1 MADDLI
7 SPDGLPRCFG
17 NRPGQDILA
26 HYHDTEWGVPVHD
39 DRHLFEML
47 TLEGAQ
53 AGLSWDVVLRKR
65 AGYKAAFHDF
75 DLRRVAAMTD
85 ADLEAL
91 REDAGIVRNR
101 LKIYSTR
108 GNARAILDIQ
118 DGQGSFDVYLW
129 GFVDGRPQVNH
140 FADLGEMPAS
150 TPLSDSISKDM
161 KRRGFRFVG
170 STIIYAFMQ
179 GTAWSTTM
187 SRDAGGVAGPMPCVQ
202 WSGEQC
208 GEWLVEEWSEQLQNE
223 HQREISTIYAKHE

>member
-1 MADDLI
+1 
-7 SPDGLPRCFG
+7 
-17 NRPGQDILA
+17 
-26 HYHDTEWGVPVHD
+26 
-39 DRHLFEML
+39 ML

-53 AGLSWDVVLRKR
+53 AGLSWNVVLRKR
-65 AGYKAAFHDF
+65 VGYKAAFHDF

-85 ADLEAL
+85 SDLEAL

-108 GNARAILDIQ
+108 GNARAILDLQ
-118 DGQGSFDVYLW
+118 DEQGSFDSYLW
-129 GFVDGRPQVNH
+129 GFVDGQPQVNH

-179 GTAWSTTM
+179 GIGM
-187 SRDAGGVAGPMPCVQ
+187 VDDHVAGCWRRSGAHAMCPM
-202 WSGEQC
+202 E
-208 GEWLVEEWSEQLQNE
+208 
-223 HQREISTIYAKHE
+223 R

>member
-1 MADDLI
+1 MTDDLI

-17 NRPGQDILA
+17 NRPGQEILA

-85 ADLEAL
+85 AELEAL

-118 DGQGSFDVYLW
+118 DEQGSFDAYLW

-179 GTAWSTTM
+179 GIGM
-187 SRDAGGVAGPMPCVQ
+187 VNDHVAGCWVR
-202 WSGEQC
+202 SG
-208 GEWLVEEWSEQLQNE
+208 GTDAASPGD
-223 HQREISTIYAKHE
+223 

>member
-1 MADDLI
+1 MTDDLI

-108 GNARAILDIQ
+108 GNARAILD
-118 DGQGSFDVYLW
+118 
-129 GFVDGRPQVNH
+129 
-140 FADLGEMPAS
+140 
-150 TPLSDSISKDM
+150 LSLIH
-161 KRRGFRFVG
+161 
-170 STIIYAFMQ
+170 I
-179 GTAWSTTM
+179 
-187 SRDAGGVAGPMPCVQ
+187 
-202 WSGEQC
+202 
-208 GEWLVEEWSEQLQNE
+208 
-223 HQREISTIYAKHE
+223 